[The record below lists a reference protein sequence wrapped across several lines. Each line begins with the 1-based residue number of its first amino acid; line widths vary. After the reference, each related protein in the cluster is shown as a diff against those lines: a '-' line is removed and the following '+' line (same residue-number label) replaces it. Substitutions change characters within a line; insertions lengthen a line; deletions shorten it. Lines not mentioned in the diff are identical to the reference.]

1 MPVRQTSSARSQ
13 ALPASPVHKGAE
25 HVLALLYFSVTAVM
39 PTRLLLTIITSS
51 ITLDSATLLVQTD
64 SIKTRQVSHVFSAV
78 LLAKPAR

>member
-1 MPVRQTSSARSQ
+1 M
-13 ALPASPVHKGAE
+13 HKGAE

-39 PTRLLLTIITSS
+39 PTRLLLTITTSS

-64 SIKTRQVSHVFSAV
+64 SIKIQLASHVFSAV